1 MQDLDVSITVK
12 PKARQTSKSVIIKAQ
27 VKTQCYLQEKI
38 FRKLLRQ
45 EKVALRR

>member
-27 VKTQCYLQEKI
+27 VKTNCYFQAKYLAN
-38 FRKLLRQ
+38 F
-45 EKVALRR
+45 